1 MKKPVLTLLMLLVL
15 LPLMAQQ
22 QPVRIV
28 NQEVRPVDKVKI
40 PSCCHVSVVTDTVDC
55 VRVEVYADSPSAMP
69 RNMFYYADGTLT
81 VLDSAV
87 SYGITVGSSNRH
99 VVVEYVSTPT
109 TDGQG
114 LSHPIMPIEPVRSY
128 GFDDRMFYKVVLA
141 LSNWGEGVFQGLRGI
156 PSGYGDGAYSL
167 AYRPGSVGVEINYAF
182 AIREHWS
189 LGVGIGLEYNNYY
202 FESPYVY
209 YYPTEEGRHGFRVRN
224 VTDRGGWQSHLS
236 QINLAFPIQFNLYSR
251 PSHTGFL
258 CQMELLPGLTVP
270 TNVWQSYTS
279 TENGIYT
286 TTETCVGVLDAP
298 LLCCNLRLSLNWG
311 MLGLFWENSL
321 IPILRHMDIGG
332 GKAIS
337 LYPMRF
343 GFSLDLSRM
352 SRN

>member
-1 MKKPVLTLLMLLVL
+1 MLLVL

-22 QPVRIV
+22 RPVRIV

-69 RNMFYYADGTLT
+69 RNLFYYADGTLT
-81 VLDSAV
+81 VLDSAAH
-87 SYGITVGSSNRH
+87 YGITVGSSNRH
-99 VVVEYVSTPT
+99 VIVEYVSVST
-109 TDGQG
+109 TEGEG
-114 LSHPIMPIEPVRSY
+114 LLQPFASVVPMRSY

-141 LSNWGEGVFQGLRGI
+141 LSNWGEGAFQGLRGI
-156 PSGYGDGAYSL
+156 PYEYGDGAYSL

-182 AIREHWS
+182 AMREHWS
-189 LGVGIGLEYNNYY
+189 LGIGFGLEYNGYY
-202 FESPYVY
+202 FDSPYVY
-209 YYPTEEGRHGFRVRN
+209 YYPTEAKHGFRVRN
-224 VTDRGGWQSHLS
+224 VTDRGGWGSYLH
-236 QINLAFPIQFNLYSR
+236 QINFVFPIQCNLYSR
-251 PSHTGFL
+251 PSHTGLF
-258 CQMELLPGLTVP
+258 CQLELLPGLAAP

-286 TTETCVGVLDAP
+286 TTETCMSVLDAS

-311 MLGLFWENSL
+311 MLGLYWENSL

-343 GFSLDLSRM
+343 GLSLDLSRM